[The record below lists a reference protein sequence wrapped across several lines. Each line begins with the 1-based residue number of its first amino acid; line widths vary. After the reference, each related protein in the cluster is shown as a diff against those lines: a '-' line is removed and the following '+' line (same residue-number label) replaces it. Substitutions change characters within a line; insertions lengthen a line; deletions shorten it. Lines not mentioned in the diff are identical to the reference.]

1 MDHSAQDERRPFEVT
16 NRMVF
21 AIAAPMTLAYLTT
34 PILGLVDT
42 GVIGQ
47 FGDAVLIGGLAVGAI
62 IFDIVFTTF
71 NFLRAGTTAFVAQA
85 VGRGDETAQQAVFW
99 RAVLLA
105 AVLGVAILIV
115 SPIIREAA
123 IFVMDPGDAVAEATR
138 TYVTIR
144 MLSAPFSLINY
155 ALLGLLLGQGRAMAG
170 LLLQTLLNGINI
182 AGSIWFGLVLGWAI
196 EGVALGTVLGEAIAA
211 VLGFW
216 WILRGFDKRLAP
228 SWAVILER
236 TAFLRLIS
244 VNRDIMIRSFALLA
258 GFALFTRAGAQ
269 FGAVTLAANA
279 ILMNFFMIAGYYLD
293 GFATAAEQI
302 VGRSVGA
309 RHPPAFWR
317 AVKLTCFWGF
327 ALAGFTTVMV
337 LIFGSGCH
345 RHSDDRRRRTRRR
358 ADLSR
363 LGGDHRRRRRARLP
377 DGRRLHRRDMVGR
390 HAQHDVAVARH
401 IYRAIAAG
409 AAGVGQS
416 RPVVRAE
423 CVSRHPRPVTAG
435 DIAEKGRACVWV
447 RGTGMTNRQG
457 NHQWRPCADG
467 AAEGNPAGE

>member
-123 IFVMDPGDAVAEATR
+123 IFVMDPGDAVAEATS

-144 MLSAPFSLINY
+144 MLGAPFSLINY

-317 AVKLTCFWGF
+317 AVKLTCLWGF

-337 LIFGSGCH
+337 LIFGPAVI
-345 RHSDDRRRRTRRR
+345 DILTT
-358 ADLSR
+358 AE
-363 LGGDHRRRRRARLP
+363 
-377 DGRRLHRRDMVGR
+377 
-390 HAQHDVAVARH
+390 DVRAVART
-401 IYRAIAAG
+401 YLAWAAITAVVGVLAFQMDGVFIG
-409 AAGVGQS
+409 ATWSVDMRNMMLLSLAIFIGLLLLVL
-416 RPVVRAE
+416 PV
-423 CVSRHPRPVTAG
+423 
-435 DIAEKGRACVWV
+435 W
-447 RGTGMTNRQG
+447 G
-457 NHQWRPCADG
+457 NHGLWFALNVFLGIRGLSLLAILPRR
-467 AAEGNPAGE
+467 AGRVFG